1 MTHAASPRVTV
12 RSAADLD
19 LAARSAIIALCES
32 VFAEDLSGF
41 FAALGESWHAL
52 VRIDVA
58 LIGHA
63 CWIARQFQ
71 VADGPILRA
80 AYIKA
85 VAVRPDRQ
93 RQGWGSL
100 VIRQVAE
107 AITGYD
113 LGGLLTHS
121 PAFYTRLG
129 WEHGRGPTA
138 LRTATGV
145 VPTPGERPLILRT
158 PRTPPL
164 ALDAPLT
171 AEWRQGE
178 PW

>member
-1 MTHAASPRVTV
+1 MTHAALPRVTV
-12 RSAADLD
+12 RSAAKLD
-19 LAARSAIIALCES
+19 LAARTAIVALCES

-41 FAALGESWHAL
+41 FAALGESWHVL
-52 VRIDVA
+52 VWLEGA

-63 CWIARQFQ
+63 CWIERRFQ
-71 VADGPILRA
+71 VADGPVLRT
-80 AYIKA
+80 AYVKA

-93 RQGWGSL
+93 RQGWGST
-100 VIRQVAE
+100 VMHEVART
-107 AITGYD
+107 ITGYE

-129 WEHGRGPTA
+129 WEQWRGPTA
-138 LRTATGV
+138 LRTAAGV
-145 VPTPGERPLILRT
+145 VSTPGERPLILRT

-164 ALDAPLT
+164 ALDRLLT